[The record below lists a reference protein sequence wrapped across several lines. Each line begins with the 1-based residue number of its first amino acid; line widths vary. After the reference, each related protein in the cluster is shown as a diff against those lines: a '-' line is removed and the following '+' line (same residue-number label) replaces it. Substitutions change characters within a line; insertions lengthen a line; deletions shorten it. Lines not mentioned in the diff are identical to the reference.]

1 MKITKRQLKQII
13 KEERAKLV
21 NEAPKYAARR
31 RDADANREMIKDE
44 LHKIIEMM
52 DRMSRI
58 ELEELKAHKSGHWAN
73 DTIKKMADIVLL
85 SRMDSAYMGG

>member
-1 MKITKRQLKQII
+1 MKITKRQLRRII

-21 NEAPKYAARR
+21 SEVRQ
-31 RDADANREMIKDE
+31 DADANREMIKDE
-44 LHKIIEMM
+44 LYKILEMM
-52 DRMSRI
+52 DRMDRV
-58 ELEELKAHKSGHWAN
+58 ELEELKATRSGHWTN

>member
-1 MKITKRQLKQII
+1 MKITKRQLRRII

-21 NEAPKYAARR
+21 NEAPRTDGRGNAR
-31 RDADANREMIKDE
+31 ANREMIKDE
-44 LHKIIEMM
+44 LSNMLQMM

-58 ELEELKAHKSGHWAN
+58 ELEELKDRTGHWSD

-85 SRMDSAYMGG
+85 SRTDSAYMGG

>member
-1 MKITKRQLKQII
+1 MKITRRPLRQLI

-21 NEAPKYAARR
+21 NEAPRTDGRGNAR
-31 RDADANREMIKDE
+31 ANREMIKDE
-44 LHKIIEMM
+44 LSNMLQMM

-58 ELEELKAHKSGHWAN
+58 ELEELKDRTGHWSD

-85 SRMDSAYMGG
+85 SRMDSSYMGG

>member
-1 MKITKRQLKQII
+1 MKITKRQLRQII
-13 KEERAKLV
+13 KEERARLV

-31 RDADANREMIKDE
+31 RDASANREMIKDE
-44 LHKIIEMM
+44 LSNILQMM

-58 ELEELKAHKSGHWAN
+58 ELEELKDRGGHWSD

-85 SRMDSAYMGG
+85 SRTDPRVMVK

>member
-21 NEAPKYAARR
+21 NEAPRTDGRGNAR
-31 RDADANREMIKDE
+31 ANREMIKDE
-44 LHKIIEMM
+44 LSNILQMM

-58 ELEELKAHKSGHWAN
+58 ELEELKDRTGHWSD
-73 DTIKKMADIVLL
+73 DTIKKMADVVLL